1 MSLHP
6 YYPPTLLFFLFVSV
20 VIGIISYIV
29 LSRKFNPLW
38 IFFST
43 ASAFVPIILA
53 AIWFFWAFTTY
64 GNSGYVG
71 ARDPR
76 EIFEALNSSFLHGAF
91 FTCILLVL
99 DSFMIWKMPLK
110 CR

>member
-1 MSLHP
+1 MRLHP
-6 YYPPTLLFFLFVSV
+6 YYPPTLLSFLFISV
-20 VIGIISYIV
+20 VIGILSFLV

-38 IFFST
+38 IYLST

-53 AIWFFWAFTTY
+53 GIWFFWAFTTY
-64 GNSGYVG
+64 NKSGY
-71 ARDPR
+71 ASLRDPR

-91 FTCILLVL
+91 FTCILLLL
-99 DSFMIWKMPLK
+99 DGFIVWKTTLK

>member
-6 YYPPTLLFFLFVSV
+6 YYPPTLLSLLFVSL
-20 VIGIISYIV
+20 VIGIITFIV
-29 LSRKFNPLW
+29 LSRKFTPLR
-38 IFFST
+38 IYLST

-53 AIWFFWAFTTY
+53 GIWFFWAFTTY

-71 ARDPR
+71 VRDPR
-76 EIFEALNSSFLHGAF
+76 EIFQALNSAFLQGAF
-91 FTCILLVL
+91 FTFILLVL
-99 DSFMIWKMPLK
+99 VGFIVWRTPLK